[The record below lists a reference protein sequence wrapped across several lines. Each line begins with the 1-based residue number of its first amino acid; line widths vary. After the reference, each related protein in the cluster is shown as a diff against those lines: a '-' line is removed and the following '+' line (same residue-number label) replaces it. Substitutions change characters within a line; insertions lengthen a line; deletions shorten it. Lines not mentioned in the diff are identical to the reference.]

1 MCRMRHD
8 LTAEIPEM
16 HPRVIILVIRYA
28 REDARFLLHFIRGKR
43 GVLDGDTPRY
53 RLFALDYVQAME
65 RADERSFAGLAM
77 PDEDR
82 PDALKLFVE
91 LTATKPF
98 EIGVDLGRALRKLLL
113 R

>member
-1 MCRMRHD
+1 LDH
-8 LTAEIPEM
+8 
-16 HPRVIILVIRYA
+16 
-28 REDARFLLHFIRGKR
+28 
-43 GVLDGDTPRY
+43 VL
-53 RLFALDYVQAME
+53 AVE

-82 PDALKLFVE
+82 PDALKLLGERTV
-91 LTATKPF
+91 TKPF